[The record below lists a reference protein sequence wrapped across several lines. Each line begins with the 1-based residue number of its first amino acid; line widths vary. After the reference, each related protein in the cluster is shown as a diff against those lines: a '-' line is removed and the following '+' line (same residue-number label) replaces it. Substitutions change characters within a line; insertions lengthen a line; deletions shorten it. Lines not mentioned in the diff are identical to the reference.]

1 MVHQLYSGDNE
12 MDNFGW
18 SIALVP
24 GTPLIIGDTPD
35 AHIQLQG
42 AYGRAAR
49 IALQM
54 DKKHDV
60 FDTIKSIVVITIH
73 VLMIK

>member
-1 MVHQLYSGDNE
+1 

-42 AYGRAAR
+42 AYGTKA
-49 IALQM
+49 IDHPKL
-54 DKKHDV
+54 
-60 FDTIKSIVVITIH
+60 SIFIIS
-73 VLMIK
+73 